1 MHGNPSEAPLHG
13 VMAEFRTPEEL
24 LAAIAKA
31 KAEGFTKL
39 DAYTPYPI
47 EKVLD
52 ALDLHH
58 SKLPLLVLGASIFGA
73 VAVFA
78 FAYWATAID
87 YPLNIGGRPLNSWP
101 AFIPATFEGA
111 IFHGGLAAALGM
123 ILLSGLPRPY
133 HPVFNVRR
141 FVEHGSKD
149 GYFLVVESDDPRF
162 DAPAVRR
169 LLEGLSPVEVNEVES

>member
-1 MHGNPSEAPLHG
+1 MHGPQTEPLLHG

-24 LAAIAKA
+24 LEAIGAAKA
-31 KAEGFTKL
+31 AGFTKL

-58 SKLPLLVLGASIFGA
+58 SKLPLLVLGASIVGA
-73 VAVFA
+73 VGVFG
-78 FAYWATAID
+78 FAYWASAID

-123 ILLSGLPRPY
+123 LLLNGLPRPH
-133 HPVFNVRR
+133 HPVFNVPALRR
-141 FVEHGSKD
+141 ARLQGR
-149 GYFLVVESDDPRF
+149 LLPRRRIRR
-162 DAPAVRR
+162 PEVRR
-169 LLEGLSPVEVNEVES
+169 PVRAAFPRRPRARGGQRS